1 MPKNYQK
8 ITKSEE
14 QKRIITAAATNPYGG
29 KTREQYWT
37 ARFPHKPVLYNAQ
50 DNHPRDVRN
59 FTFARSY
66 LLDEVISQYKLKGKD
81 DNETMLNCCL
91 FVQKSIKYEGDEKAR
106 HQQEF
111 WQYPE
116 DTMTRQTGD
125 CEDGAIL
132 MKSLALCCGIPDWK
146 VKIVAGEVTGGGH
159 AYCTYIRDN
168 DTQCVM
174 DWCYWPNQL
183 PVNQRK
189 PYGEEENYKTIWFSF
204 NHFYSFAERRI
215 LYGAGKIHKK

>member
-1 MPKNYQK
+1 
-8 ITKSEE
+8 
-14 QKRIITAAATNPYGG
+14 
-29 KTREQYWT
+29 
-37 ARFPHKPVLYNAQ
+37 
-50 DNHPRDVRN
+50 
-59 FTFARSY
+59 
-66 LLDEVISQYKLKGKD
+66 
-81 DNETMLNCCL
+81 
-91 FVQKSIKYEGDEKAR
+91 
-106 HQQEF
+106 
-111 WQYPE
+111 
-116 DTMTRQTGD
+116 MTRQTGD